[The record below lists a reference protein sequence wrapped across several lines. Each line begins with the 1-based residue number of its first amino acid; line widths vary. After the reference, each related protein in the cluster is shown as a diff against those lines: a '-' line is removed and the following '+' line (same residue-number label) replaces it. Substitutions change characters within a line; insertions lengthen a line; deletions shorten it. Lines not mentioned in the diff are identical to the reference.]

1 MSELPPIE
9 KRAIKPITFSL
20 SFKHVNNIPVEELAE
35 RAMDNDVI
43 YIDAV
48 KEDSE
53 DDGLPMVDFC
63 DEDGYPVGVIDP
75 EDPLELDQDV
85 TAYINDIDARQR
97 EGHEALKEG
106 EYLGTDLEFTVDED
120 GWVWV
125 TINSVI
131 DRNIHRF

>member
-1 MSELPPIE
+1 MTELPPIE
-9 KRAIKPITFSL
+9 KRAIEPITFSL
-20 SFKHVNNIPVEELAE
+20 SFKHVNNIPAEELAE
-35 RAMDNDVI
+35 RAMDKDVV

-48 KEDSE
+48 TEDNE

-63 DEDGYPVGVIDP
+63 
-75 EDPLELDQDV
+75 
-85 TAYINDIDARQR
+85 
-97 EGHEALKEG
+97 
-106 EYLGTDLEFTVDED
+106 DED

>member
-1 MSELPPIE
+1 MTELPPIE
-9 KRAIKPITFSL
+9 KRAIEPITFSL
-20 SFKHVNNIPVEELAE
+20 SFKPIKNVPLEELIE
-35 RAMDNDVI
+35 RATWRDVI

-48 KEDSE
+48 KEDYE
-53 DDGLPMVDFC
+53 DDGLPMVEFC

-75 EDPLELDQDV
+75 EDPLELPQDV

-106 EYLGTDLEFTVDED
+106 EYLGTDLEFTVEED
-120 GWVWV
+120 GWAWV

>member
-1 MSELPPIE
+1 MQSNL
-9 KRAIKPITFSL
+9 SL
-20 SFKHVNNIPVEELAE
+20 SHSALSASATFA
-35 RAMDNDVI
+35 
-43 YIDAV
+43 
-48 KEDSE
+48 KEDGE

-75 EDPLELDQDV
+75 EDPLELTQDV

-120 GWVWV
+120 GWAWV

>member
-1 MSELPPIE
+1 MTELPPIE
-9 KRAIKPITFSL
+9 KHAIESITFSL
-20 SFKHVNNIPVEELAE
+20 SFKPIKNVPLEELIE
-35 RAMDNDVI
+35 RATWRDVI

-48 KEDSE
+48 KEDYE
-53 DDGLPMVDFC
+53 DDGLPMVEFC

-75 EDPLELDQDV
+75 EDPLELPQDV

-106 EYLGTDLEFTVDED
+106 EYLGTDLEFTVEED
-120 GWVWV
+120 GWAWV

>member
-9 KRAIKPITFSL
+9 KRAIEPITFSL
-20 SFKHVNNIPVEELAE
+20 SFKYVNNIPVEELAE

-48 KEDSE
+48 TEDSE

-75 EDPLELDQDV
+75 EDPLELTQDV

-125 TINSVI
+125 TINSII

>member
-9 KRAIKPITFSL
+9 KRAIEPITFSL
-20 SFKHVNNIPVEELAE
+20 SFKYVNNIPVEELAE

-48 KEDSE
+48 TEDSE

-75 EDPLELDQDV
+75 EDPLELTQDV
-85 TAYINDIDARQR
+85 TAYINDIDARQQ

-125 TINSVI
+125 TINSII

>member
-9 KRAIKPITFSL
+9 KRAIEPITFSL

-125 TINSVI
+125 TINSVV

>member
-1 MSELPPIE
+1 MTELPPIE
-9 KRAIKPITFSL
+9 KRAIEPITFSL
-20 SFKHVNNIPVEELAE
+20 SFKPIKNVPLEELIE
-35 RAMDNDVI
+35 RATWRDVI

-48 KEDSE
+48 KEDYE

-75 EDPLELDQDV
+75 EDPLELPQDV

-106 EYLGTDLEFTVDED
+106 EYLGTDLEFTVEED
-120 GWVWV
+120 GWAWV

>member
-1 MSELPPIE
+1 MTELSPIE
-9 KRAIKPITFSL
+9 KRAIEPITFSL

-48 KEDSE
+48 NEDCE

-63 DEDGYPVGVIDP
+63 DEDGYPVCVIDP
-75 EDPLELDQDV
+75 EDPLELGRDV

-97 EGHEALKEG
+97 DGHEVLKEG
-106 EYLGTDLEFTVDED
+106 EYLGTDLTFRVDED

-131 DRNIHRF
+131 DRNILRF

>member
-1 MSELPPIE
+1 MTELPLIE
-9 KRAIKPITFSL
+9 KRAIEPITFSL

-35 RAMDNDVI
+35 RAMDKDVI

-48 KEDSE
+48 TEDNE

-75 EDPLELDQDV
+75 EDPLELTQDV
-85 TAYINDIDARQR
+85 TAYIESVDTRQLD
-97 EGHEALKEG
+97 GHEALKEG
-106 EYLGTDLEFTVDED
+106 EYLGTDLSFTVEED
-120 GWVWV
+120 GWVSV

-131 DRNIHRF
+131 DRNILRF

>member
-1 MSELPPIE
+1 MTNLPPIE
-9 KRAIKPITFSL
+9 KRAIEPITFSL
-20 SFKHVNNIPVEELAE
+20 SFKHVNNIPIEELAE

-48 KEDSE
+48 NEDCE

-63 DEDGYPVGVIDP
+63 DEDGYPVCVIDP
-75 EDPLELDQDV
+75 EDPLELDHDV

-97 EGHEALKEG
+97 DGHEVLKEG
-106 EYLGTDLEFTVDED
+106 EYLGTDLTYRVDED

-125 TINSVI
+125 IINSVI
-131 DRNIHRF
+131 DRNILRI

>member
-1 MSELPPIE
+1 MTELPPIE
-9 KRAIKPITFSL
+9 KRAIEPITFSL
-20 SFKHVNNIPVEELAE
+20 SFKPIKNVPLEELIE
-35 RAMDNDVI
+35 RATWRDVI

-48 KEDSE
+48 KEDYE

-63 DEDGYPVGVIDP
+63 DEDGYPVGVINP
-75 EDPLELDQDV
+75 EDPLELPQDV
-85 TAYINDIDARQR
+85 TAYIDDIDARQR

-106 EYLGTDLEFTVDED
+106 EYLGTDLEFTVEED
-120 GWVWV
+120 GWAWV

>member
-1 MSELPPIE
+1 MTELPPIE
-9 KRAIKPITFSL
+9 KRAIEPITFSL
-20 SFKHVNNIPVEELAE
+20 SFKPIKNVPLEELIE
-35 RAMDNDVI
+35 RATWRDVI

-48 KEDSE
+48 KEDYE

-63 DEDGYPVGVIDP
+63 DEDGYPVGVINP
-75 EDPLELDQDV
+75 EDPLELPQDV

-106 EYLGTDLEFTVDED
+106 EYLGTDLEFTVEED
-120 GWVWV
+120 GWAWV

>member
-1 MSELPPIE
+1 MTELPPIE
-9 KRAIKPITFSL
+9 KRAIEPITFSL

-35 RAMDNDVI
+35 RAMSKDVI

-48 KEDSE
+48 KEDGE
-53 DDGLPMVDFC
+53 DDGFPMVDFC
-63 DEDGYPVGVIDP
+63 DEIGYPVCVIDP
-75 EDPLELDQDV
+75 EDQLELDQDV
-85 TAYINDIDARQR
+85 TAYISYFSERER

-106 EYLGTDLEFTVDED
+106 EYLGADLEFTVEGDH
-120 GWVWV
+120 VWV

>member
-9 KRAIKPITFSL
+9 KHAIEPITFSL
-20 SFKHVNNIPVEELAE
+20 SFKHVNNNPIEELAE

-75 EDPLELDQDV
+75 EDPLELTQDV

>member
-1 MSELPPIE
+1 MTELPPIE
-9 KRAIKPITFSL
+9 KRAIEPITFSL
-20 SFKHVNNIPVEELAE
+20 SFKPIKNVPLEELIE
-35 RAMDNDVI
+35 RATWRDVI

-48 KEDSE
+48 KEDYE

-63 DEDGYPVGVIDP
+63 DENGYPVGVINP
-75 EDPLELDQDV
+75 EDPLELPQDV

-106 EYLGTDLEFTVDED
+106 EYLGTDLEFTVEED
-120 GWVWV
+120 GWAWV

>member
-9 KRAIKPITFSL
+9 MRAIEPITFSL

>member
-1 MSELPPIE
+1 MTELPPIE
-9 KRAIKPITFSL
+9 KRAIEPITFSL
-20 SFKHVNNIPVEELAE
+20 SFKPIKNVPLEELIE
-35 RAMDNDVI
+35 RATWRDVI

-48 KEDSE
+48 KADYE

-75 EDPLELDQDV
+75 EDPLELPQDV

-106 EYLGTDLEFTVDED
+106 EYLGTDLEFTVEED
-120 GWVWV
+120 GWAWV